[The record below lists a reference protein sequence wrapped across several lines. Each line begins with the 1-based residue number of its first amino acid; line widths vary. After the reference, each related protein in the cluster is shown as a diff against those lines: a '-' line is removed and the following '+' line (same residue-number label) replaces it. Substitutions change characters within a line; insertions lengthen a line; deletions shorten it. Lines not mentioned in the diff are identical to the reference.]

1 MDPSTPPTTPKTPII
16 EIVDDEKPIP
26 PPTLQEVLEKQRI
39 RDGKKRRKDKVHYSC
54 PPAPKKPKA
63 KRKIMASSD
72 TSDCIHIC
80 SNCFDN
86 FIDSLSN
93 KKVKIDDQEF
103 TLHCSEPCIP
113 IDFIDLSN

>member
-26 PPTLQEVLEKQRI
+26 PPTLQEVMEKQRI
-39 RDGKKRRKDKVHYSC
+39 RDGKKRRKDKVTYSC
-54 PPAPKKPKA
+54 PPAPKKTKA
-63 KRKIMASSD
+63 KRTIMASSNS
-72 TSDCIHIC
+72 SDCIHIC

-103 TLHCSEPCIP
+103 TLHCSEPCVP